1 MMGVGGKLFID
12 HLHFNFEYRNVCNN
26 PPPLSLPTGQSNNG
40 YSNKTVSI
48 ELIAVFYT
56 NAANDVKDY
65 Y

>member
-1 MMGVGGKLFID
+1 MSVTT
-12 HLHFNFEYRNVCNN
+12 

-56 NAANDVKDY
+56 DAANDVKDY